1 MSKTVAE
8 LKEWLQSPG
17 INKVILLEI
26 KGVDEDDTGSFNLYF
41 SNKPY
46 ITEDGTMYDP
56 CIVGGISFTESIS
69 LTENPALNYGEIELD
84 NSDTAAVNRLTYLRY
99 GWKNRI
105 ANIYIGDATWPR
117 YDFSLIFS
125 GRTKD
130 LASRGR
136 NSLSLSLADRL
147 SLINVPVYRGQ
158 IGYAGSA
165 PQYITSSLIP
175 GYTGSTPIVAELGS
189 LKPVTIGECFNVSPV
204 LIAESYYDGSELYG
218 KLFMYHDGNAGGVI
232 EVRDNGAPVDGY
244 IDVFPGMFALTKS
257 SYGTITASV
266 YGNSTTAGHTYY
278 TGSKAIG
285 YISSTTGEPTYAW
298 NQAYVGSA
306 YLGSS
311 YSTYEDSI
319 PSVIKTLLT
328 AYAGSSGINPN
339 EIDFPYT
346 DTRCTGVFVSDDSNI
361 LSLCTEVANSG
372 GYALACNVID
382 VTDENAEP
390 RVGKI
395 KLIEINLL
403 SPPTALIDIEE
414 SDTIQHSLVMIDKI
428 AAKPGVQLGYA
439 KNWTVQEYSSLAEG
453 LVPQST
459 RYFTEEY
466 FYTPWTSIPSG
477 TSWYWGNYDIGTPS
491 KETSLLLNLTAAE
504 AEKDR
509 REELH
514 DSVLA
519 VYKIT
524 LLPHKM
530 FIQAGDYI
538 FLDLNSSTKY
548 DSILTGN
555 GLVLSVQRNWL
566 DSTITLT
573 VLTKL

>member
-17 INKVILLEI
+17 INKVILVEV

-56 CIVGGISFTESIS
+56 CIIGGISFTESIS
-69 LTENPALNYGEIELD
+69 LTENPSLNYGEIELD
-84 NSDTAAVNRLTYLRY
+84 NSETAAVNKLGYLRY

-105 ANIYIGDATWPR
+105 INIYLGDATWPR

-147 SLINVPVYRGQ
+147 SVVNVPVYRGR

-165 PQYITSSLIP
+165 PQYIDSTIIS

-189 LKPVTIGECFNVSPV
+189 SRPVTIGECFNVSPV
-204 LIAESYYDGSELYG
+204 LIAESYYDGSELHG
-218 KLFMYHDGNAGGVI
+218 KLFMYHDKDSGGVI

-244 IDVFPGMFALTKS
+244 IEVQPGMFALTKS

-266 YGNSTTAGHTYY
+266 YGDNTGRGWTHY

-298 NQAYVGSA
+298 NQAYVGSG
-306 YLGSS
+306 YVGSMQE
-311 YSTYEDSI
+311 YSDSI
-319 PSVIKTLLT
+319 PFVIKTLLT
-328 AYAGSSGINPN
+328 GYAGSAGINPN
-339 EIDFPYT
+339 EIDFPYD
-346 DTRCTGVFVSDDSNI
+346 DTRCTGVYVSDDSNI
-361 LSLCTEVANSG
+361 LSLCTEIANSG

-382 VTDENAEP
+382 VADENSEP
-390 RVGKI
+390 HVGKI

-403 SPPTALIDIEE
+403 SPPTSLIDIEE

-439 KNWTVQEYSSLAEG
+439 KNWTVQEYSTLAEG

-466 FYTPWTSIPSG
+466 FYTPWKSLPSG
-477 TSWYWGNYDIGTPS
+477 YSWYWGAYDIGTPS
-491 KETSLLLNLTAAE
+491 KENSLLLNLTSAE
-504 AEKDR
+504 EERTR

-514 DSVLA
+514 ENVLA
-519 VYKIT
+519 IYKIT

-530 FIQAGDYI
+530 FIQAGDYV
-538 FLDLNSSTKY
+538 FLDLNTNTKY
-548 DSILTGN
+548 QGTLNGN
-555 GLVLSVQRNWL
+555 GLVLSVQRDWL
-566 DSTITLT
+566 DSTVTLT